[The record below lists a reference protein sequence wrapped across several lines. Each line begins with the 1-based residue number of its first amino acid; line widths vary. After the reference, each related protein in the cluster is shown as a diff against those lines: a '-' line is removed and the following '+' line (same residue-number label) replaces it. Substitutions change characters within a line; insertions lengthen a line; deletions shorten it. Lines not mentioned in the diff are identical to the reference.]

1 MHHNLPNRR
10 NPGTTS
16 IYFIVP
22 FFDSVLP
29 PRYLGAMPGTDDT
42 TGLILVGGKSSRMGR
57 DKAMLPLSGKL
68 LIDKVLDTMRTCLRR
83 VILVGDHPER
93 FEGYGLEI
101 YPDIFP
107 GSSLGGLY
115 TGLYRAETSYIF
127 AAACD
132 LPFAS
137 PSILR
142 LVLSLGEGFDTVVPL
157 SGDKPEPLFALY
169 HKNCLEPMKRL
180 LVSRNYR
187 IHDFYPQVRT
197 RYVTPEE
204 LASAGESGE
213 AFLNV
218 NTIEEYEAILGRKNH
233 GR

>member
-1 MHHNLPNRR
+1 MLRPDA
-10 NPGTTS
+10 
-16 IYFIVP
+16 I
-22 FFDSVLP
+22 
-29 PRYLGAMPGTDDT
+29 
-42 TGLILVGGKSSRMGR
+42 TGVILVGGKSSRMGR
-57 DKAMLPLSGKL
+57 DKAMLPLYGTIL
-68 LIDKVLDTMRTCLRR
+68 LDTVLDTLRSGLQR

-101 YPDIFP
+101 FPDIFP

-115 TGLYRAETSYIF
+115 TGLFRAETPYIF
-127 AAACD
+127 ASACD

-142 LVLSLGEGFDTVVPL
+142 LILSLGEGFDAVVPFNGGY
-157 SGDKPEPLFALY
+157 SEPLFALY
-169 HKNCLEPMKRL
+169 HKKCLEPMKKL
-180 LVSRNYR
+180 LDARNYR
-187 IHDFYPQVRT
+187 IYDFYPQVRI

-204 LASAGESGE
+204 LASVGGSGN

-218 NTIEEYEAILGRKNH
+218 NTIKEYEAILGRKKH

>member
-1 MHHNLPNRR
+1 MLCPED
-10 NPGTTS
+10 
-16 IYFIVP
+16 I
-22 FFDSVLP
+22 
-29 PRYLGAMPGTDDT
+29 
-42 TGLILVGGKSSRMGR
+42 TGVILVGGKSSRMGR
-57 DKAMLPLSGKL
+57 DKALLPLYGANL
-68 LIDKVLDTMRTCLRR
+68 LDKVLDTLRSGLQH

-93 FEGYGLEI
+93 FEGYGLNI

-115 TGLYRAETSYIF
+115 TALSRAETPYIF
-127 AAACD
+127 ASACD

-142 LVLSLGEGFDTVVPL
+142 LILSLGEGFDAVVPL
-157 SGDKPEPLFALY
+157 NGNYPEPLFALY
-169 HKNCLEPMKRL
+169 HKNCLEPMKEL
-180 LVSRNYR
+180 LDARNYR
-187 IHDFYPQVRT
+187 IYDFYSQVRI

-204 LASAGESGE
+204 IASVGGTGR

-218 NTIEEYEAILGRKNH
+218 NTSKEYEAILGSKDH